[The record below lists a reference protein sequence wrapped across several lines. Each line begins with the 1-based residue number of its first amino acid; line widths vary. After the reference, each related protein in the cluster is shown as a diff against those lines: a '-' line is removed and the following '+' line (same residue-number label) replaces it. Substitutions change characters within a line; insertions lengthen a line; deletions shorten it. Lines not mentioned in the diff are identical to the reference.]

1 MYICLSIYIY
11 ICIYRYPKWHLPL
24 CEEGGMSIADC
35 GLECVH
41 ITPADVASLSTDPNQ
56 VPAPCAWCVCVCARA
71 RACVRV
77 FSCVCVRHNA
87 RVFFA
92 DSPLQPGADT
102 SVTRHLCTTHP

>member
-1 MYICLSIYIY
+1 MYVCMCVCVCIY
-11 ICIYRYPKWHLPL
+11 IYRYPKWHLPL

-71 RACVRV
+71 RACVRM
-77 FSCVCVRHNA
+77 CVLSVHKH
-87 RVFFA
+87 
-92 DSPLQPGADT
+92 LQI
-102 SVTRHLCTTHP
+102 